1 MHRRDDEKD
10 GGTGLPGLSPAV
22 SGPPSGHAVIPFPRR
37 AKAAASAGPATSNSS
52 SADEL
57 DAPFIPLSDAI
68 AAVVLKLRGGFPR
81 ISVTG
86 PSREDENQGWS

>member
-10 GGTGLPGLSPAV
+10 GWTGLPGLSPAV
-22 SGPPSGHAVIPFPRR
+22 SGPPSGYAVIPFPRR
-37 AKAAASAGPATSNSS
+37 AKAAASAGPAASNSS

-57 DAPFIPLSDAI
+57 DAPFIPLSDAV

-81 ISVTG
+81 VKVLVPAKG
-86 PSREDENQGWS
+86 GDSRDET